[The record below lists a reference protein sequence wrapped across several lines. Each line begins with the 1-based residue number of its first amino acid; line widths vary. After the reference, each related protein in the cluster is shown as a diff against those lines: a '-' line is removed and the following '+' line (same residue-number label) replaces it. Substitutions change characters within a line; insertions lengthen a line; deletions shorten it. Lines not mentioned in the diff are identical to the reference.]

1 MLAFALLIRIPQV
14 NQSKSKCEQSTIP
27 SVSICQTLRLDW
39 LAGGNPASLIQLA
52 CVVVWFRRV
61 IKITLILPREEYEC
75 FKWRAWEINGLW
87 QLASN
92 EIWLS
97 CGLGTMVIAVFSY
110 SLLL

>member
-52 CVVVWFRRV
+52 CVVV
-61 IKITLILPREEYEC
+61 
-75 FKWRAWEINGLW
+75 
-87 QLASN
+87 
-92 EIWLS
+92 
-97 CGLGTMVIAVFSY
+97 
-110 SLLL
+110 